1 MRRKKFREVYP
12 EGHDV
17 AFVVQNIC
25 FRYFPVG
32 DLHSVVRRED
42 SAPFTLSR
50 RLARSERSAFGG
62 PLFQN
67 LKVGTLRYCNGPT
80 ICLGLTIA
88 LFGHK
93 KAQCLIRR
101 IKP

>member
-1 MRRKKFREVYP
+1 MSDAGTHHQPVSNPIPFNDSDVSELLEQAVVYASIN
-12 EGHDV
+12 GKAD
-17 AFVVQNIC
+17 AAGYLID
-25 FRYFPVG
+25 Y
-32 DLHSVVRRED
+32 
-42 SAPFTLSR
+42 
-50 RLARSERSAFGG
+50 
-62 PLFQN
+62 
-67 LKVGTLRYCNGPT
+67 NGPT